1 MGSLASHYG
10 RVLEELG
17 WISRPAI
24 DEAIE
29 AMDSAWEEKDVFL
42 IEAPTGYGKTAVSLA
57 VARYSLE
64 EEAKAVI
71 AYPLRTLLEDQV
83 GRFRQLFGDVV
94 GVRYMLHPES
104 PYLVK
109 PVTLTTID
117 TLALNYVGLA
127 AEDLGKVMK
136 HYDGTA
142 TRSLG
147 HYLFSRASVLMSNV
161 VIDEA
166 HLVADL
172 PNGPT
177 VLAAMARTAAEEG
190 MKVVLMTATAPKQ
203 LRDLLAEAVGGD
215 RFLHI
220 PFSARGGDPFVEER
234 EAKEYGVEARPVRG
248 VEEVVEWVEEV
259 GEGLG
264 RRKALLVFN
273 TVREAVKAYDAL
285 AAAGGWV
292 RGAEK
297 VLIHSRFASA
307 HREGLVKRLKARE
320 SGGRDYVVVAT
331 QVVEAGVDITSNI
344 FASDAAP
351 PTSLIQR
358 AGRFLRRG
366 ERRGVALVWWNADDS
381 GNLSTRMADG
391 SLTYKV
397 YPAQLVEETIKWV
410 RGRCPGLHLPDYTGG
425 RTGYRSLIDRAY
437 EGVYRVAHNLLSTI
451 LDITKDFSR
460 GSVSAAELMT
470 ELGGSLLR
478 DGVMA
483 PLIPKALLES
493 GYSVRDASV
502 PVSASLVA
510 SLIRK
515 GLDTELVTRGGS
527 VKPLDPRTVLGYSRK
542 RVGAALASFMS
553 WAGVEGFV
561 TTLSYDEV
569 RGLALP

>member
-1 MGSLASHYG
+1 LGPLIRHYG

-17 WISRPAI
+17 WVSRPAI

-29 AMDSAWEEKDVFL
+29 AMDSAWGEKDVFL

-57 VARYSLE
+57 IARYSLE
-64 EEAKAVI
+64 EEAKAII

-83 GRFRQLFGDVV
+83 GRFRQLFGGVV

-177 VLAAMARTAAEEG
+177 VLAAIARTAAEEG
-190 MKVVLMTATAPKQ
+190 MKLVLMTATAPKQ
-203 LRDLLAEAVGGD
+203 LRNLLTEVVGED

-220 PFSARGGDPFVEER
+220 PFRARSGDPFVEER
-234 EAKEYGVEARPVRG
+234 EAKEYSVEARPVRG
-248 VEEVVEWVEEV
+248 VEEVVEWVEGA
-259 GEGLG
+259 GEGLR

-285 AAAGGWV
+285 NAAGGWL

-307 HREGLVKRLKARE
+307 HREALVDKLKQLE
-320 SGGRDYVVVAT
+320 SGERDYVVVAT

-358 AGRFLRRG
+358 AGRFLRREECCG
-366 ERRGVALVWWNADDS
+366 EALLWWSADDS
-381 GNLSTRMADG
+381 GNLETREADG
-391 SLTYKV
+391 ALIYKV
-397 YPAQLVEETIKWV
+397 YPARLVEETIKWI
-410 RGRCPGLHLPDYTGG
+410 RSGCPGLHLPDYTS
-425 RTGYRSLIDRAY
+425 RRAGYRVLIDRAY
-437 EGVYRVAHNLLSTI
+437 EGVYRVAHNLLSAI

-460 GSVSAAELMT
+460 GSIRAAELMT

-483 PLIPKALLES
+483 PLIPKALLER
-493 GYSVRDASV
+493 GYSPRDASV
-502 PVSASLVA
+502 PVSAHLVA

-515 GLDTELVTRGGS
+515 GLVGECLMSDGS
-527 VKPLDPRTVLGYSRK
+527 IRPLDPWVALGRRTRRS
-542 RVGAALASFMS
+542 GAALASFMS
-553 WAGVEGFV
+553 GFGVVGFV
-561 TTLSYDEV
+561 TSLGYDEV
-569 RGLALP
+569 RGLALQ